1 LTDMFADY
9 VRHGFVLVPIPN
21 GQKGPTGKGWNTR
34 ERCVTTVE
42 QAAQLRG
49 NVGLAHAY
57 SSTCAID
64 FDDMEESLA
73 WLTARGIDAKAL
85 LEAPDA
91 VRISSGRPNRAK
103 LIYRIPEPL
112 RSLKISGGDDESR
125 TILEFRCATSRGTT
139 VQDVL
144 PPSIHP
150 DTKKPYEWQ
159 YNDELVADWTT
170 LPTIPAKLLALW
182 RSLVERSQF
191 ADSERPTMHTTPKA
205 EAVRKLLADHDP
217 DGPYDDWL
225 KVGMALHHGYDGDI
239 EGLDLWH
246 EWSARGSKFESR
258 EDLESHWDSF
268 RSAGDGPK
276 VTMASLRKD
285 KPAAPED
292 FDDLTAAPPSEAASS
307 SAGDTEVG
315 LDVPKVGTLPKAM
328 HLCTDQANA
337 QRIAHS
343 FGGKLIACA
352 GRFYSWTGTHW
363 SALDGERA
371 AQVFAMRLSAIVARE
386 AKNARI
392 EAERALKALPPEV
405 LKAAAEQ
412 PKKNALAKQEA
423 AAKAM
428 ALMAKADA
436 LEGWSTKCEMA
447 STQSAAIALLR
458 KTLTIDTSQ
467 LDRDPWA
474 LNCLSGTIDLR
485 TGELRPHNPTD
496 YITKLAPVEYDP
508 QASYERFAAFVL
520 EIMGDDKPR
529 ADFLQRWFGYCAT
542 GDVREQKLVCH
553 VGAGA
558 NGKGTL
564 LNAIQDVLGDYC
576 GTAPPGLLT
585 AANGS
590 ERHPTEIADLFGRRM
605 VTAHENDAGAELR
618 EGFVKQA
625 TGGDRLKARWMR
637 ADFFEFAPTHKL
649 QLLTNHKPQ
658 VRGQDFG
665 IWRRILLVPYS
676 LRFGTPQQLTERKA
690 DRLRDNSLGEALKV
704 ERRGI
709 LRWIVEGAVQWH
721 LVGLAPPDSV
731 LAAVDDYQRQQDR
744 VGQFLEECCELGAEH
759 WAPFSGLD
767 GLYPAYQRWAKDS
780 GCKQLS
786 KPRFID
792 ELARLV
798 PFFSRQEKNIGKGS
812 DRRKVHGATGLRLT
826 AESADFDDL
835 SVSTR

>member
-1 LTDMFADY
+1 MTDFADY

-21 GQKGPTGKGWNTR
+21 GQKGPTAKGWNTR
-34 ERCVTTVE
+34 ERCVTSVE
-42 QAAQLRG
+42 QAAHLRG

-57 SSTCAID
+57 SGTCAID
-64 FDDMEESLA
+64 FDDLEECLP
-73 WLTARGIDAKAL
+73 WFTARGIDAQAL
-85 LEAPDA
+85 LDAPEA

-103 LIYRIPEPL
+103 LLYRLPQPL
-112 RSLKISGGDDESR
+112 RSLKIGGGDDESR
-125 TILEFRCATSRGTT
+125 TILEFRCATSKGTT

-150 DTKKPYEWQ
+150 DTGKPYLWT
-159 YNDELVADWTT
+159 YGDELVADWRHV
-170 LPTIPAKLLALW
+170 PTIPPALLALW
-182 RSLVERSQF
+182 QLLVVRNVDTSADVPTVHHTPNAERTR
-191 ADSERPTMHTTPKA
+191 A
-205 EAVRKLLADHDP
+205 LLADHDP

-246 EWSARGSKFESR
+246 EWSAKGGKFESR

-268 RSAGDGPK
+268 RSAGDGPM

-285 KPAAPED
+285 KAAAD
-292 FDDLTAAPPSEAASS
+292 DDYDDLTAAPATDAAPSSDVPEL
-307 SAGDTEVG
+307 GT
-315 LDVPKVGTLPKAM
+315 DVPKVGTLPRAM

-337 QRIAHS
+337 QRIASS

-386 AKNARI
+386 AKHARQ
-392 EAERALKALPPEV
+392 EANKALKAISPEV
-405 LKAAAEQ
+405 LEAATKNPQ
-412 PKKNALAKQEA
+412 KNALAKQEA
-423 AAKAM
+423 VEKALE
-428 ALMAKADA
+428 LMAKAEQLA
-436 LEGWSTKCEMA
+436 KWSTKCEMA
-447 STQSAAIALLR
+447 TTQGAAIALLR

-474 LNCLSGTIDLR
+474 LNVVNGTLDLR
-485 TGELRPHNPTD
+485 TGLLRPHNPSD
-496 YITKLAPVEYDP
+496 YITKLAPVEYNP

-520 EIMGDDKPR
+520 EIMGGDTPR
-529 ADFLQRWFGYCAT
+529 AEFLQRWFGYCAT

-553 VGAGA
+553 VGPGA

-564 LNAIQDVLGDYC
+564 LTAVQDVLGDYV

-585 AANGS
+585 APNGS

-605 VTAHENDAGAELR
+605 VTAHENDSGAELR

-649 QLLTNHKPQ
+649 QLLTNHKPM

-665 IWRRILLVPYS
+665 IWRRILLVGYP
-676 LRFGTPQQLTERKA
+676 LRFGTAHELAEGKA
-690 DRLRDNSLGEALKV
+690 DRLRDNSLGEALKA
-704 ERRGI
+704 ERQGV
-709 LRWIVEGAVQWH
+709 LRWLVEGAMQWH
-721 LVGLAPPDSV
+721 LGGLSPPDSV
-731 LAAVDDYQRQQDR
+731 LAAVREYQSSQDR
-744 VGQFLEECCELGAEH
+744 IAMFLDECCELGQDLWVAI
-759 WAPFSGLD
+759 SGLD
-767 GLYPAYQRWAKDS
+767 GIYPAYQRWCKDS
-780 GCKQLS
+780 GYSTLGRG
-786 KPRFID
+786 RFLD
-792 ELARLV
+792 ELGRLV
-798 PFFSRQEKNIGKGS
+798 QGFRKERVNVGKGD
-812 DRRKVHGATGLRLT
+812 DRRKVSGAFGLRL
-826 AESADFDDL
+826 AADVADFSDL
-835 SVSTR
+835 SVSKR